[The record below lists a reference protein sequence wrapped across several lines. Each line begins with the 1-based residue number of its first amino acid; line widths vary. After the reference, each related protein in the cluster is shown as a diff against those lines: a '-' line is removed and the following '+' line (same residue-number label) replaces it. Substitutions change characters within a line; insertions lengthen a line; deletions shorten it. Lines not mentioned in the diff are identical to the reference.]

1 MTDPILYVGDSSDV
15 KNILVESNKKID
27 AVQNGMIALNALSDS
42 ENRYS
47 AVIIEDQLP
56 LMDPSNLIKQLEHYS
71 KTPVI
76 AIIRSD
82 KRRSEILNDFENG
95 LSGWFEPKKS
105 SVEHFNDLLDSCNTF
120 INFSR
125 GLNKNHRI
133 QINSHGLGTI
143 LGVSDSMQK
152 IYTLLL
158 QIQEKDVITI
168 LYGES
173 GTGKNLTAK
182 FMHDTSK
189 RNKKPLISVNCPAIP
204 SELLESELF
213 GHEKGSFTGADEKK
227 DGKFLI
233 ANGGTIFLDEIGDMS
248 TSLQAKILRVL
259 ESGEIERVGGAETH
273 TVNVRVI
280 SATNQDLNEKIKEGK
295 FREDLFHRIN
305 VFPVT
310 LPPLRERK
318 VDIPLLTYA
327 IFKTLKKKHNLS
339 VSYIDAKAMDRL
351 IDYSWPGNVRE
362 LENTLERALLICNNK
377 FLTIDDLGSVLD
389 EKEIVIEA
397 KKETFES
404 NIDDQNQD
412 KVVNANI
419 NKALSQNENETT
431 VKQIFSPK
439 IATLKEIEMEAI
451 KLSVERNKWNMTT
464 TAEELGISRMTLY
477 RKLEQYGLRGKE
489 Q

>member
-1 MTDPILYVGDSSDV
+1 MDTILYVGDSYDV
-15 KNILVESNKKID
+15 KEVLSGSDRRID

-42 ENRYS
+42 ANKYS

-76 AIIRSD
+76 AIVRSD
-82 KRRSEILNDFENG
+82 KRREEILTDFENG
-95 LSGWFEPKKS
+95 LSGWFEPKGS
-105 SVEHFNDLLDSCNTF
+105 SIEHFNELLDSCSTF

-125 GLNKNHRI
+125 ALNKNHRL

-189 RNKKPLISVNCPAIP
+189 RSKKPLISVNCPVIP

-213 GHEKGSFTGADEKK
+213 GHEKGSFTGADERK

-273 TVNVRVI
+273 TVDVRVI
-280 SATNQDLNEKIKEGK
+280 SATNQDLNEKIKDGK

-310 LPPLRERK
+310 LPPLRDRQ

-327 IFKTLKKKHNLS
+327 IFKALKKKHNLN
-339 VSYIDAKAMDRL
+339 VTYIDPKAIDRL

-377 FLTIDDLGSVLD
+377 YLKEDDLGSVLD
-389 EKEIVIEA
+389 EKEKNIEPEKQTQVEEIA
-397 KKETFES
+397 EDDVTASESPAELQAQVAETP
-404 NIDDQNQD
+404 
-412 KVVNANI
+412 V
-419 NKALSQNENETT
+419 T
-431 VKQIFSPK
+431 K

-451 KLSVERNKWNMTT
+451 KSSVERNKWNMTT

-477 RKLEQYGLRGKE
+477 RKLEQYGLRSKD
-489 Q
+489 